1 MDELD
6 APVDPEEL
14 YRDRGDIPVAVP
26 LMQGDVF
33 DGIVV
38 PGLSADPITVQV
50 LLHPCS
56 MRNGATLRHRIAV
69 APVDVLPGGYSSKA
83 AAAQRLWATK
93 HVNRML
99 LPELREDTTAYAA
112 DFLDTAPVAASDL
125 VLGQRIA
132 TLSNAGV
139 VLLQQ
144 RMVYSFTRTHPPK
157 QDFEAALEP
166 NFTELEM
173 QESWVECAWPG
184 ATAEAAEGLQE
195 AITDF
200 HAWLDENDGERRRKL
215 SVGST
220 HSALRRELAAELRR
234 RLGS

>member
-6 APVDPEEL
+6 APADPEEL
-14 YRDRGDIPVAVP
+14 YRDRGDVPVTVP

-56 MRNGATLRHRIAV
+56 MRNGATLRYRIAV
-69 APVDVLPGGYSSKA
+69 APVGVLPGGYSSKA

-99 LPELREDTTAYAA
+99 LPELRGDTTAYAA
-112 DFLDTAPVAASDL
+112 DFLDTAPVAVSDL

-144 RMVYSFTRTHPPK
+144 RMVYSFTRTHPLK
-157 QDFEAALEP
+157 QDFELALEP
-166 NFTELEM
+166 IFTELEM
-173 QESWVECAWPG
+173 QESWVERACSVT
-184 ATAEAAEGLQE
+184 TAPEDLQA

-200 HAWLDENDGERRRKL
+200 HAWLDDNDGERRQRL
-215 SVGST
+215 SVST
-220 HSALRRELAAELRR
+220 AHSALRRELAEELRR
-234 RLGS
+234 RFGS